1 MTVKAF
7 EVSNRRELDIF
18 IRMPGVIYYDDPLW
32 TPPSPHQVLNKLMQ
46 ISPQDLILLVAVE
59 NNSVVGRVAGM
70 INRRQQE
77 KDTALFGYFECV
89 NNEQA
94 AKELFK
100 ELELWAVKKGYRC
113 LSGPVSCNTNDSI
126 GLLVEG
132 FNLPPKNGM
141 PYNPYYYSHLLEKCG
156 FKKQLDLLAY
166 HWTNRH
172 PVPEK
177 LARIAKKVYQTKGL
191 VLRPINLANI
201 YREAQ
206 LLSVIHNET
215 MQDNWGA
222 ERLSVTDAA
231 QYLSNYRSFADP
243 ELLLAV
249 EINGEPAGV
258 CLTLPEQHS
267 QSCRVAVLAV
277 VPKYRKRGV
286 AALLMYETMLRV
298 QRRGYKE
305 AELSLIMESN
315 TMMNRILQN
324 TFNFKVSK
332 RFRLYNKQLEAQQL
346 CSNLS

>member
-1 MTVKAF
+1 
-7 EVSNRRELDIF
+7 
-18 IRMPGVIYYDDPLW
+18 
-32 TPPSPHQVLNKLMQ
+32 
-46 ISPQDLILLVAVE
+46 
-59 NNSVVGRVAGM
+59 
-70 INRRQQE
+70 
-77 KDTALFGYFECV
+77 
-89 NNEQA
+89 
-94 AKELFK
+94 
-100 ELELWAVKKGYRC
+100 
-113 LSGPVSCNTNDSI
+113 
-126 GLLVEG
+126 
-132 FNLPPKNGM
+132 
-141 PYNPYYYSHLLEKCG
+141 
-156 FKKQLDLLAY
+156 
-166 HWTNRH
+166 
-172 PVPEK
+172 
-177 LARIAKKVYQTKGL
+177 
-191 VLRPINLANI
+191 
-201 YREAQ
+201 
-206 LLSVIHNET
+206 